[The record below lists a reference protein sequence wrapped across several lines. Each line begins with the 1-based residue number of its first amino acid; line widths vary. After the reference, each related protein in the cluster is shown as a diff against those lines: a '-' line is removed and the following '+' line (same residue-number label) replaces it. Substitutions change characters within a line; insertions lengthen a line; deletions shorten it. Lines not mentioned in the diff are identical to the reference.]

1 MLPMKL
7 TDIRKDYAKHSLDI
21 DKVGKNPLAFFEVWL
36 KESIVAGVNEP
47 TAMAVSTVSEMGKP
61 SSRMVLL
68 KGLDEGRFIFFT
80 NYKSKKGEQLKI
92 NPNVSLLFFWPELE
106 RQVRIEGVAEK
117 LPEVDSDKY
126 FDSRPLESRIGA
138 IASPQSQVITGRE
151 EIEDSFIRLTE
162 LYTTAKIIRPDYW
175 GGYSI
180 YPESIEFWQGRPGR
194 LHDRI
199 RYRRADHQDWIQE
212 RLAP

>member
-1 MLPMKL
+1 MSPMKL
-7 TDIRKDYAKHSLDI
+7 SDIRKDYAKHSLDKHKAGN
-21 DKVGKNPLAFFEVWL
+21 DPLAFFDKWL
-36 KESIVAGVNEP
+36 YEAIAAGVQEP
-47 TAMAVSTVSEMGKP
+47 TAMAVSTVSLIGKP

-68 KGLDEGRFIFFT
+68 KGLDDGKFIFFT
-80 NYKSKKGEQLKI
+80 NYKSKKGSQLEI

-106 RQVRIEGVAEK
+106 RQVRIEGVADK
-117 LPEVDSDKY
+117 LPGLDSDKY

-138 IASPQSQVITGRE
+138 IASQQSQVITGRQ
-151 EIEDSFIRLTE
+151 EIEDSFDRVAE
-162 LYTTAKIIRPDYW
+162 LFTTAKITRPDYW

-180 YPESIEFWQGRPGR
+180 TPECIEFWQGRPGR

-199 RYRRADHQDWIQE
+199 QYRRAANQDWIQE